1 MSKKLHNMLRHVEKT
16 HRAILDVEN
25 EITRSMV
32 GIRVD
37 PAWHTLTE
45 ADYRVWNLV
54 EEDLE

>member
-1 MSKKLHNMLRHVEKT
+1 MSKKLRNMLRHVEKT
-16 HRAILDVEN
+16 PKAILGVEN

-32 GIRVD
+32 GFRVD
-37 PAWHTLTE
+37 LAWHTLTE